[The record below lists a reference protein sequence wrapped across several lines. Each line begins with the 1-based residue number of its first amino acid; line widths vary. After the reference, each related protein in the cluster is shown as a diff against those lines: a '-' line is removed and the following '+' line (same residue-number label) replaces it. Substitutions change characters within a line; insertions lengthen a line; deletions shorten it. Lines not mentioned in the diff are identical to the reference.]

1 MSITTAAGLDAYE
14 DIEPLP
20 LADLAPRI
28 ARVRVDITD
37 EPTPMKKLHD
47 ALTKEFTLMLRRF
60 NGACKTLIAF
70 NLGEFGMILQLR
82 RCDSKVDVAL
92 KVKKKIRTPAVGP
105 GETMEVVGKM
115 YAITH
120 NALNLPTINY
130 MVGERVC
137 DNNLLVLQAVLD
149 QAKENGGCINESM
162 LNCPMRQHVAFNQ
175 PTVADMNY
183 TMAMV
188 DVAQELSE
196 LNEAN
201 ALADTLVILQIK
213 AEIEKMLAEMPVK
226 TEMADVDPD
235 PGMTAAQYKS
245 EVEKKLTERP
255 DAAGRS
261 PHELAFL
268 ELREQMSKLRA
279 AHVAQSKHKAD

>member
-149 QAKENGGCINESM
+149 QAKENGGIINESM
-162 LNCPMRQHVAFNQ
+162 LECARAIPFGQ
-175 PTVADMNY
+175 PTVADMKY
-183 TMAMV
+183 TELMA

-201 ALADTLVILQIK
+201 ALADTLVILQMK